1 MKDVEG
7 EIPVPANLGDPAPE
21 FFLSIWDD
29 PHIIKIEFVGG
40 KKGFYCFWC
49 TTKYRTG
56 SSYNATKALYHAATV
71 KNKDIGICIGP
82 IPLDFANCYQTMVCR
97 KIEVKE
103 KKDARLRRFQMEQEV
118 HTQKVAE
125 AIVLRK
131 DNRKKAPPSHA
142 QQRKKA
148 SPSSTSTPSSGTSIV
163 LSSSQSTFGRDYP
176 RGKTGGSFQ
185 SKLTLDVPNPA
196 VEKRMTACI
205 TRFIHCLGFPFQT
218 PEDHLFEDMIDA
230 ARHLPRTYKIPN
242 RHQIGGQFLEANFQ
256 AMQHDTYS
264 KLHQDIDIFKA
275 SLLGDGATVHKNALF
290 NILAR
295 SAHCGPSTVEIVN
308 CKEWL
313 AEGRGKDA

>member
-1 MKDVEG
+1 M
-7 EIPVPANLGDPAPE
+7 
-21 FFLSIWDD
+21 
-29 PHIIKIEFVGG
+29 
-40 KKGFYCFWC
+40 
-49 TTKYRTG
+49 
-56 SSYNATKALYHAATV
+56 
-71 KNKDIGICIGP
+71 KNKDIGTCIGP
-82 IPLDFANCYQTMVCR
+82 IALDFANFDQTMVCR

-125 AIVLRK
+125 AIVVRK
-131 DNRKKAPPSHA
+131 DNRKKALPSHA

-176 RGKTGGSFQ
+176 PVARGKTGSSFQ

-205 TRFIHCLGFPFQT
+205 TRFIHCLGLSFQT

-230 ARHLPRTYKIPN
+230 ARYLPRTYKIPN

-256 AMQHDTYS
+256 AMQ
-264 KLHQDIDIFKA
+264 
-275 SLLGDGATVHKNALF
+275 
-290 NILAR
+290 
-295 SAHCGPSTVEIVN
+295 
-308 CKEWL
+308 
-313 AEGRGKDA
+313 AEVPG